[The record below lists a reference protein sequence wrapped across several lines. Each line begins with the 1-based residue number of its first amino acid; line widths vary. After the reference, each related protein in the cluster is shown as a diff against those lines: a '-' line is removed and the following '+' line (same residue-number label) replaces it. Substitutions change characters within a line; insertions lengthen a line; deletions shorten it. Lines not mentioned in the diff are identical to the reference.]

1 MTRVAQDVDMIAGD
15 TLNLNVTI
23 YDAITGANKSIANSA
38 IKWVLYDESTDT
50 AALNKT
56 LASGISITNGLM
68 GQCTIALTPAN
79 TVSLTPGVYYHEV
92 EVTDET
98 GNVSTVLTGHITINP
113 SRV

>member
-23 YDAITGANKSIANSA
+23 YDGVTGANKSIANA
-38 IKWVLYDESTDT
+38 TIKWVLYDEATDT

-56 LASGISITNGLM
+56 LASGITITNGLL
-68 GQCTIALTPAN
+68 GQCTIALLPAN
-79 TVSLTPGVYYHEV
+79 TVSLAPGVYYHEV
-92 EVTDET
+92 EVTDEA
-98 GNVSTVLTGHITINP
+98 GNVSTVLTGHITINA